1 METKEPT
8 FGVPFLLFIVLCISV
23 CGCMD
28 LSDLKGYGVLKGKIA
43 IGPLCPVETDPP
55 LPGCLPTL
63 ETYKAWQTSVWNS
76 RKTKII
82 ADIEPEL
89 NGTFSMEL
97 PSGKYIVDYKAK
109 ENHSIGANNFPMTI
123 TIENIDTTTIEII
136 IDTGIR

>member
-1 METKEPT
+1 
-8 FGVPFLLFIVLCISV
+8 
-23 CGCMD
+23 MD
-28 LSDLKGYGVLKGKIA
+28 MLDLKGHGILKGKIA

-97 PSGKYIVDYKAK
+97 PLGKYIVDYKAK
-109 ENHSIGANNFPMTI
+109 ENHGIGANNLPMTI
-123 TIENIDTTTIEII
+123 TIENIDTTTIEIN